1 MTIPYWRY
9 LEIMVESTHSE
20 AISMGKQAIFIA
32 ATGQNVGKTTTC
44 LGLISGLRKRFS
56 QVGFIKPVG
65 QQHVTV
71 KDGLKVDK
79 DVVLFHEV
87 FQLNSLY
94 EDMSPVIVPPGMTKK
109 FLDGALSKDALR
121 KKIINSFYR
130 ISSQHDFTIVEG
142 TGHVG
147 VGSIIDQNNAAVAA
161 ELGLD
166 VVIISTGGLGS
177 AFDELA
183 LNIEMCHANGLKIRG
198 VILNRV
204 LHDKRDMI
212 LDYFPRALA
221 RWNIPLIGCVPYNEF
236 LNTPTMRDFALLFD
250 TGFLSGESNSLRHFG
265 DKRLVACSLEAF
277 QAEMIPNELV
287 ITPATRKDIIRAVIQ
302 KHDEEDFRGGMILTG
317 RHPPDQD
324 LLRYVSDS
332 TVPIIYAPRCTYE
345 AMKMITSYTA
355 KIRTE
360 DQTKVNKA
368 IELVESHIDFDLL
381 CKEAALV

>member
-1 MTIPYWRY
+1 MK
-9 LEIMVESTHSE
+9 
-20 AISMGKQAIFIA
+20 KQAIFIA

-71 KDGLKVDK
+71 KDQLKVDK

-94 EDMSPVIVPPGMTKK
+94 EDMSPVIVPPGMTKQ
-109 FLDGALSKDALR
+109 FLDGRLSNQSLR
-121 KKIINSFYR
+121 EKIIDSFLR
-130 ISSQHDFTIVEG
+130 ISSQHDYTIVEG

-147 VGSIIDQNNAAVAA
+147 VGSIIDQNNAVVAS

-183 LNIEMCHANGLKIRG
+183 LNIEMCRAKGLKIRG

-204 LHDKRDMI
+204 LHEKREMI
-212 LDYFPRALA
+212 LEYFPKALA
-221 RWNIPLIGCVPYNEF
+221 RWNIPLIGCIPYNEF
-236 LNTPTMRDFALLFD
+236 LNTPTMRDFALLFE
-250 TGFLSGESNSLRHFG
+250 TKFLSGEINSLRHFR
-265 DKRLVACSLEAF
+265 DKRLVACSLEAY
-277 QAEMIPNELV
+277 QAEMVPNELV
-287 ITPATRKDIIRAVIQ
+287 ITPATRKDIVKATLK

-317 RHPPDQD
+317 RHAPDQD
-324 LLRYVSDS
+324 LLSLVRHFE
-332 TVPIIYAPRCTYE
+332 VPVIYAPRCTYE

-355 KIRTE
+355 KICTE
-360 DQTKVNKA
+360 DQTKVHKA
-368 IELVESHIDFDLL
+368 IELVESHIDFELL
-381 CKEAALV
+381 CKEAATV